1 MAFWLIVLVLLIAA
15 AALLLVPVLR
25 QPQRDLP
32 EDRDRLNTR
41 FYHQRLKELEQD
53 EEQGVVAERQAM
65 IEELQQNLLSDVPHA
80 DKAKPEPLNRWVLLP
95 GVVILVL
102 ISVGFYLKTGGLA
115 QVQGWNLVMS
125 EMPSLRERVM
135 NEDKQP
141 LTMEEIARLGLGIRT
156 ELQTDPRNVADW
168 VMLGRIG
175 MALNNATTATQAFSH
190 AYQLAPNEPEVA
202 LGYAEVLTRSSDP
215 QDNKQA
221 ADMLRDMMARNHED
235 ERVLSL
241 LAFNAFEQG
250 DYKKAIGAWEMMLKT
265 LPANDSRREVLKRS
279 IEQAKVQSG
288 EDNSLL
294 NVTINLSPD
303 VERQLPPTAV
313 LVVSVTDGA
322 TPIPVAV
329 KQLPLGHF
337 PVTVSLSDANAM
349 MPERLLSTQ
358 KQVKVRAR
366 ISRDGLAN
374 PQSGDWFGESA
385 VLPYNKESQISVQIE
400 HQVP

>member
-1 MAFWLIVLVLLIAA
+1 MAFWLIVLVLLIIA

-53 EEQGVVAERQAM
+53 EEQGVVAERQVM
-65 IEELQQNLLSDVPHA
+65 IEELQQNLLSDVPDA
-80 DKAKPEPLNRWVLLP
+80 QAERAEPLNRWVLLP

-141 LTMEEIARLGLGIRT
+141 LTMEEIARLGLGLRT

-202 LGYAEVLTRSSDP
+202 LGYAEVLTRSNDP
-215 QDNKQA
+215 EDNKQA
-221 ADMLRDMMARNHED
+221 ADMLGNMMARNHQD
-235 ERVLSL
+235 VRVLSL

-250 DYKKAIGAWEMMLKT
+250 DYKKAIGAWEMMLRV
-265 LPANDSRREVLKRS
+265 LPENDSRREVLKRS
-279 IEQAKVQSG
+279 IEQAKAQSG
-288 EDNSLL
+288 EDNTQLS
-294 NVTINLSPD
+294 VTINLSPD

-313 LVVSVTDGA
+313 LVVSVTDGVA
-322 TPIPVAV
+322 PIPVAV

-337 PVTVSLSDANAM
+337 PVKVSLSDANAM
-349 MPERLLSTQ
+349 MPERLLSAQ

-374 PQSGDWFGESA
+374 PQPGDWFGESA
-385 VLPYNKESQISVQIE
+385 VMPYNKESQISLQID